1 MFILG
6 DFQCE
11 LADKNKHQNMD
22 FLSLF
27 MSKWDEIHDKSDVF
41 RYKIDKIR
49 EKVVSGYLL
58 QVQRLWTS
66 YCKVLVSSSCISSM
80 SEKRTGSKV
89 K

>member
-58 QVQRLWTS
+58 QVQKIVDFLLQSIGFIIVYQFHVGEENR
-66 YCKVLVSSSCISSM
+66 V
-80 SEKRTGSKV
+80 
-89 K
+89 